1 MMAIGAGVGADMANE
16 AVLGFEEVF
25 LRVYVS

>member
-1 MMAIGAGVGADMANE
+1 MMAIGAGVGADMVNE
-16 AVLGFEEVF
+16 AVLEFEEVF